1 MERFQYNQP
10 NTRERVAA
18 RRKQLRKRGGSAV
31 VPGPR
36 RAVGAWLRSGRLAS
50 LALLVGS
57 LLGLVYVFTAPRF
70 AVADVR
76 VAGAQVLSPE
86 AVVDLADA
94 RGLSIW
100 FVDTGQIVARLKANA
115 YVEQANAYVALPDR
129 LMIELI
135 ERRPEVRWQVA
146 GTRYLVDASGR
157 VLGTDGSVPL
167 SNTLVIDDLSRRPL
181 QPNDHVDTDA
191 LQLGRTLA
199 LRLPGELRLKL
210 AGIGWSGDTGVV
222 VTTEDRRSIIFGQ
235 SDQLETKLAV
245 LSTLL
250 RDGTAFTQ
258 LDLRPNTPYYR
269 NDNVPTPTPG
279 N

>member
-36 RAVGAWLRSGRLAS
+36 RALGSWLRSGRLAS
-50 LALLVGS
+50 LTLLIGS

-70 AVADVR
+70 AVANVR
-76 VAGAQVLSPE
+76 VAGAEVLSADTVIE
-86 AVVDLADA
+86 LADA

-100 FVDTGQIVARLKANA
+100 FVDTAQIVERLKANA

-146 GTRYLVDASGR
+146 GTRYLVDQSGR

-167 SNTLVIDDLSRRPL
+167 SNTLVIDDLSQRPL
-181 QPNDHVDTDA
+181 RPNDHVDTDA
-191 LQLGRTLA
+191 LKLAGTLA
-199 LRLPGELRLKL
+199 LRLPRELQLKL
-210 AGIGWSGDTGVV
+210 AGIGWSSDTGIV
-222 VTTEDRRSIIFGQ
+222 VTTEDKRSIIFGQ
-235 SDQLETKLAV
+235 SEQLETKLAV
-245 LSTLL
+245 LGTLL
-250 RDGTAFTQ
+250 RDGTAFSL
-258 LDLRPNTPYYR
+258 LDLRPNTPFYR
-269 NDNVPTPTPG
+269 NDTGPTPTPG

>member
-36 RAVGAWLRSGRLAS
+36 RALGSWLRSGRLAS
-50 LALLVGS
+50 LVLLIGS

-70 AVADVR
+70 AVANVR
-76 VAGAQVLSPE
+76 VAGAEVLSTDT
-86 AVVDLADA
+86 VIDLADA

-100 FVDTGQIVARLKANA
+100 FVDTGQIVERLKANA

-129 LMIELI
+129 LMIELV
-135 ERRPEVRWQVA
+135 ERRPELRWQVG
-146 GTRYLVDASGR
+146 GTRYLVDQSGR

-167 SNTLVIDDLSRRPL
+167 SNTLVINDLSQRPL
-181 QPNDHVDTDA
+181 RPNDHVDTDA
-191 LQLGRTLA
+191 LKLAGALA
-199 LRLPGELRLKL
+199 LRLPRELQLKL
-210 AGIGWSGDTGVV
+210 SGIGWSSDTGIV
-222 VTTEDRRSIIFGQ
+222 VTTEDKRSIVFGQ

-250 RDGTAFTQ
+250 RDGTAFSL
-258 LDLRPNTPYYR
+258 LDLRPNTPFYR
-269 NDNVPTPTPG
+269 NDTGPTPTPG